1 MIRAASPCWGSDLY
15 FPAGSVD
22 SPHHAPQYW
31 KRKETNTRLVA
42 FGNLLLSSGNDLQI
56 LTVEVGVSALK
67 GQTVFRGDVLVRE
80 QMRAPQKD
88 RALSVETLQPQVLKD
103 SVDA

>member
-1 MIRAASPCWGSDLY
+1 MTRAASRCLGSDLY

-22 SPHHAPQYW
+22 SSHHAPQYW
-31 KRKETNTRLVA
+31 ERKETNTRLVT
-42 FGNLLLSSGNDLQI
+42 FGSLRLFSGYDLQI

-80 QMRAPQKD
+80 QMRAPQEG
-88 RALSVETLQPQVLKD
+88 RALSVETLQTQVLKD